1 MNLNVSLVGDAE
13 VPAKLPGDPVPWI
26 VSPDPGS
33 AGRMPKPSPL
43 PGVLPPHGNAE
54 TTVQE
59 PRARRGLGYK
69 Q

>member
-1 MNLNVSLVGDAE
+1 MSFVGYSE
-13 VPAKLPGDPVPWI
+13 RPAKLPDDTVPLI
-26 VSPDPGS
+26 VSPDPS
-33 AGRMPKPSPL
+33 SSGRMPKPSPL
-43 PGVLPPHGNAE
+43 PGVLPPHGDAE